1 MSLSELSPF
10 KRLLSGVA
18 VAAIAVTL
26 AACSDEKKDAAA
38 KTPATET
45 TDTAAKTEVKP
56 ADGGSM
62 MSSATAAKPAEG
74 GSMMAANTAMKPADN
89 SMMAAA
95 KPVDGTTTSSTT
107 SSAATPATAAAGQ
120 TQMAQAAAPAAK
132 VEVPQ
137 SEGEVDVAKLMAPGP
152 LPEMSV
158 GKADAKVT
166 IVEYMSMTCPHCAR
180 FHNETYDA
188 IKTKY
193 VDSGQVRFVLREF
206 PFDPRAAAAFML
218 ARCAPEGQYFPMISM
233 LFKQQEQW
241 AAAPN
246 GRDALLQMSK
256 LAGFTQ
262 ESFEACLTN
271 QKLLDDV
278 QATMQKGDKDFGV
291 KATPTFFVNGKKYSG
306 EMSVDTMSALI
317 DSML

>member
-1 MSLSELSPF
+1 M
-10 KRLLSGVA
+10 
-18 VAAIAVTL
+18 
-26 AACSDEKKDAAA
+26 
-38 KTPATET
+38 
-45 TDTAAKTEVKP
+45 
-56 ADGGSM
+56 
-62 MSSATAAKPAEG
+62 KPAEG
-74 GSMMAANTAMKPADN
+74 GSMMSAAT
-89 SMMAAA
+89 

-107 SSAATPATAAAGQ
+107 SSAATPATADAGQ
-120 TQMAQAAAPAAK
+120 TQVAQAAAPAAK

-137 SEGEVDVAKLMAPGP
+137 SEGEVDIAKLMAPGP

-188 IKTKY
+188 IKAKY
-193 VDSGQVRFVLREF
+193 VDSGQVRFVVREF

-241 AAAPN
+241 AAAQN

>member
-26 AACSDEKKDAAA
+26 AACSDEKKDEAA
-38 KTPATET
+38 KAPATENT
-45 TDTAAKTEVKP
+45 ETAAKTEVKP

-62 MSSATAAKPAEG
+62 MSSSTAMKPAEG
-74 GSMMAANTAMKPADN
+74 GSMMASNPAT
-89 SMMAAA
+89 
-95 KPVDGTTTSSTT
+95 KPVDGTTTSSTM
-107 SSAATPATAAAGQ
+107 SSAATPATAEAGQ

-137 SEGEVDVAKLMAPGP
+137 SEGEVDIAKLMAPGP

>member
-38 KTPATET
+38 NAPATAT
-45 TDTAAKTEVKP
+45 TDTATKTEI
-56 ADGGSM
+56 
-62 MSSATAAKPAEG
+62 KPAEG
-74 GSMMAANTAMKPADN
+74 GSMMSSSTAM
-89 SMMAAA
+89 
-95 KPVDGTTTSSTT
+95 KPVDGTMTSSTM
-107 SSAATPATAAAGQ
+107 SSAATPATATDAGQ
-120 TQMAQAAAPAAK
+120 TQVAQAAAPAK
-132 VEVPQ
+132 IELPQ

-152 LPEMSV
+152 LPEMAL
-158 GKADAKVT
+158 GQADAKVT

-180 FHNETYDA
+180 FHNETFDA

-193 VDSGQVRFVLREF
+193 VDSGQVRFVVREF

-218 ARCAPEGQYFPMISM
+218 ARCAPEGQYFPMVSM
-233 LFKQQEQW
+233 LFKQQETW

-278 QATMQKGDKDFGV
+278 QATMQKGEKDFGV
-291 KATPTFFVNGKKYSG
+291 KATPTFFINGKKYSG

-317 DSML
+317 DTML

>member
-38 KTPATET
+38 NTPATES
-45 TDTAAKTEVKP
+45 TDTATKTEVKP

-62 MSSATAAKPAEG
+62 MSSPSAMKPADG
-74 GSMMAANTAMKPADN
+74 GSMMAANTAMKP
-89 SMMAAA
+89 
-95 KPVDGTTTSSTT
+95 VDSTTTSSTM
-107 SSAATPATAAAGQ
+107 SSAATPATAEAGQ
-120 TQMAQAAAPAAK
+120 TQVAQAAAPAAK

-137 SEGEVDVAKLMAPGP
+137 SEGEVDIAKLMAPGP

-193 VDSGQVRFVLREF
+193 VDSGQVRFVVREF

-233 LFKQQEQW
+233 LFKQQETW